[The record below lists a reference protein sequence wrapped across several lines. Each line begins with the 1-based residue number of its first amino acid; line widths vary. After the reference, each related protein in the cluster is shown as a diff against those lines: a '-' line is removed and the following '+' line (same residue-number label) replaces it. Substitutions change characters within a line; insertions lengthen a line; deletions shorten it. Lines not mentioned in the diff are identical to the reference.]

1 MDLDE
6 LRSAQSRERQA
17 SQLQHLRDG
26 FYEEAA
32 SFIRGLRTERERA
45 TANSEYSYPYDDPEV
60 QRLTNEI
67 QTAEEVV
74 ESLYERRVGKVVKM
88 ASFDAAG
95 MAVDAEGLTT
105 EEADLFETLVGDIE
119 ANRAR
124 VLDALAGTAGGDGSP
139 GAGGGA
145 GSQSRTEDTA
155 TPADAGHEQAAP
167 DEDGPVHIG
176 SGPAADGPV
185 STADEA
191 ARPDGEPPAPESREA
206 AAPESVAPD
215 SAQETSTAGTP
226 PQGDARTPD
235 PSGDASPPGDDAM
248 DAASAM
254 GSSTDDGPA
263 AGSVPGL
270 PDDANGGIPTDGPP
284 GTETD
289 SEAPADHT
297 STADASAA
305 VGSDTADEGGH
316 QAVPPADGPPGADPD
331 RESETRASTGTEAVD
346 GTAPA
351 DTPDPTSGTD
361 TAAATDDR
369 PPEAA
374 GHTGTRS
381 PPDAGGGPAASAA
394 PSNAT
399 DESGA
404 SETLVRI
411 TGDVGEIFGVDGRAY
426 DLSADDVAVL
436 PADNA
441 ELLVENGDA
450 ESLDPTIPFSG
461 DHSNRS

>member
-105 EEADLFETLVGDIE
+105 EESDLFETLVGDIE
-119 ANRAR
+119 SNRGR

-145 GSQSRTEDTA
+145 GSASEPAAGNA
-155 TPADAGHEQAAP
+155 TPTDAGHEQAAP

-191 ARPDGEPPAPESREA
+191 ARPDGEAPPEQAPTPASESPEA
-206 AAPESVAPD
+206 AAPE
-215 SAQETSTAGTP
+215 SAQETSTAEAP
-226 PQGDARTPD
+226 PRGDARTHD
-235 PSGDASPPGDDAM
+235 ASGDAGPPGGDAM

-254 GSSTDDGPA
+254 GGSADD
-263 AGSVPGL
+263 
-270 PDDANGGIPTDGPP
+270 
-284 GTETD
+284 D
-289 SEAPADHT
+289 SAAPADPEATADATSTADPT

-305 VGSDTADEGGH
+305 AGSDTADEGGH

-331 RESETRASTGTEAVD
+331 QGSETRAPTGTDAV
-346 GTAPA
+346 GGVTAA
-351 DTPDPTSGTD
+351 DTSDPTSGTD
-361 TAAATDDR
+361 TSDTTDGR
-369 PPEAA
+369 SSEAA
-374 GHTGTRS
+374 G
-381 PPDAGGGPAASAA
+381 PPHGEPSSDAGGGSAAA
-394 PSNAT
+394 PSNAA
-399 DESGA
+399 DEPGA

-411 TGDVGEIFGVDGRAY
+411 TDDVGEIFGVDGRAY

-436 PADNA
+436 PTDNA